1 MLFAD
6 FRTFHWLVLILVVY
20 IIHAILLLF
29 AWLCV
34 CYSVTC
40 DASVQCAKTGSFPT
54 VL

>member
-6 FRTFHWLVLILVVY
+6 FRAFHCLVLVLVIY

-29 AWLCV
+29 AWLCL
-34 CYSVTC
+34 CNSVTC
-40 DASVQCAKTGSFPT
+40 GASVQCAETGSFPT

>member
-6 FRTFHWLVLILVVY
+6 FRAFHWLVSILVIY
-20 IIHAILLLF
+20 IIHAILVLF
-29 AWLCV
+29 ASLCV

-40 DASVQCAKTGSFPT
+40 DASVQCAKTESFPT